1 MNPNNLELNNGI
13 FPGEFKSPDYF
24 SQDPKVKEKRK
35 KEMQDR
41 MDAFIHDLEGNNPN
55 ERKDNK

>member
-1 MNPNNLELNNGI
+1 MDRKNIGINNGI

-24 SQDPKVKEKRK
+24 SNDPKVKEKRK

>member
-1 MNPNNLELNNGI
+1 MDRKNIGINNGI

-55 ERKDNK
+55 

>member
-35 KEMQDR
+35 KEMQNR
-41 MDAFIHDLEGNNPN
+41 MDAFIQDLEGKNPN
-55 ERKDNK
+55 EKKDNK

>member
-13 FPGEFKSPDYF
+13 FTGEFKSPDYF

-35 KEMQDR
+35 KEMQNR
-41 MDAFIHDLEGNNPN
+41 MDAFIQDLEGKNPN
-55 ERKDNK
+55 EKKDNK